1 MGSGQVGPLSR
12 GRLAVGRNSAEGSS
26 IPVGREDA
34 PQGRSVTSRCY
45 GFVARL
51 GALRVFLATLVL
63 ACLPT
68 VFFATGEAQGWHA
81 IPSYVAPVLVVLVV
95 WGLLFDMLMARVLMG
110 EQQGHARD
118 HYKTILLV
126 DAILLV
132 ALLSF
137 WGPFYVAL
145 LS

>member
-1 MGSGQVGPLSR
+1 
-12 GRLAVGRNSAEGSS
+12 
-26 IPVGREDA
+26 
-34 PQGRSVTSRCY
+34 
-45 GFVARL
+45 
-51 GALRVFLATLVL
+51 
-63 ACLPT
+63 
-68 VFFATGEAQGWHA
+68 
-81 IPSYVAPVLVVLVV
+81 
-95 WGLLFDMLMARVLMG
+95 MG

-137 WGPFYVAL
+137 WGPFYVSL